1 MKPLPAL
8 VAGHICVDVIPRFDH
23 LAPGAFLQ
31 LMQPGRL
38 ITAGPATFSTGG
50 AVSNVGLSLHRL
62 GVPTRLVAR
71 VGNDPFAQ
79 VVRDIVDSYD
89 PGMSAGIAG
98 SDTATSYTLILNP
111 PGVDRIFL
119 HHPGSNDAFGAG
131 DVNYEMVADA
141 ALFHFGYP
149 PMMQQLYRNGG
160 AELVAMMRKVKETG
174 ATTSLDMV
182 FPDPTAPGGQA
193 DWRSILAQTLPYVD
207 IFVPSIEEMLF
218 MLRRATYEQM
228 QAEAAGGSLLDLVT
242 PELLSDF
249 AQEMLDY
256 GVKIMAFK
264 LGERGMYLRT
274 AGADALRAI
283 GRAAPA
289 GADGWAERELWMPA
303 FRVEVVGTTGAGDAT
318 IAGLLSGLLRGLNAE
333 ESVTAAVGVGACNVE
348 GPDALSGVRSWE
360 ETLARIHAGWPR
372 HPLHLDAPGWQWN
385 EGHQLWSKAQS

>member
-1 MKPLPAL
+1 MKPLPAV
-8 VAGHICVDVIPRFDH
+8 VAGHICVDVIPKFDH

-228 QAEAAGGSLLDLVT
+228 QLKRPEAACWTWSRPSCCQTLRRRCWIT
-242 PELLSDF
+242 ASRSWPLS
-249 AQEMLDY
+249 
-256 GVKIMAFK
+256 
-264 LGERGMYLRT
+264 
-274 AGADALRAI
+274 
-283 GRAAPA
+283 
-289 GADGWAERELWMPA
+289 WA
-303 FRVEVVGTTGAGDAT
+303 
-318 IAGLLSGLLRGLNAE
+318 S
-333 ESVTAAVGVGACNVE
+333 GACTCAPPARMLCAPLAVPRPPVRMDGRNVSF
-348 GPDALSGVRSWE
+348 GCLRSGSRSWE
-360 ETLARIHAGWPR
+360 P
-372 HPLHLDAPGWQWN
+372 PAPAMPPSPGC
-385 EGHQLWSKAQS
+385 